1 MRSALVAACAVL
13 IVSVA
18 AAQET
23 QYAAPDG
30 AFAIRPPAGWSVTR
44 TQVGREGFST
54 AFAAGPDEAAAKIDI
69 VSFAL
74 AVNLATV
81 DDVAE
86 VLLTPILQNLQAQ
99 GQIISQRT
107 RRMKVGGFPAIRYDM
122 VYQSRAEAEAE
133 QGYMMAILGKRFALL
148 AAVSARRSDEVNR
161 HAGEA
166 AMATLAIESTTPG
179 KAPR

>member
-1 MRSALVAACAVL
+1 M
-13 IVSVA
+13 
-18 AAQET
+18 
-23 QYAAPDG
+23 
-30 AFAIRPPAGWSVTR
+30 AGWIEKRRSLTSTSTIFSRSSQAMTRSGVTR
-44 TQVGREGFST
+44 RRKLYQRSFSK
-54 AFAAGPDEAAAKIDI
+54 PWIDI

-122 VYQSRAEAEAE
+122 VYQSRAGAEAE

-179 KAPR
+179 KVPR